1 MRFVCLAS
9 DYDGTLA
16 EDGVV
21 PKSTVAALQRVKESG
36 RKIVLVTGREVADLR
51 SVFPELGIFDRVIAE
66 NGAVLLGEEGQQERT
81 LAKAPPIELT
91 EELRRRSVP
100 IFVGKSIVATWR
112 PHEKDVRDAIRELR
126 LDVEVALNKNAVM
139 ILPKGVTKASG
150 LRQAL
155 GELKISAESVVG
167 VGDAE
172 NDEDFLAICGMSVAV
187 ANALPELKSK
197 VMHVTKADHGA
208 GVEELIAELL
218 ANDLSERLPAAAP
231 RSH

>member
-16 EDGVV
+16 KDGVV
-21 PKSTVAALQRVKESG
+21 PESTVAALRRVKESG
-36 RKIVLVTGREVADLR
+36 RKIVLVTGREVGDLR
-51 SVFPELGIFDRVIAE
+51 GVFPDLGIFDRVVAE
-66 NGAVLLGEEGQQERT
+66 NGAVLLGEAGQEEKI
-81 LAKAPPIELT
+81 LAKAPPKELID
-91 EELRRRSVP
+91 ELRHRGVP
-100 IFVGKSIVATWR
+100 IFVGRSIVATWR
-112 PHEKDVRDAIRELR
+112 PHEKFVRDAIRELR
-126 LDVEVALNKNAVM
+126 LDAEVALNKNAVM

-150 LRQAL
+150 LEEAL

-167 VGDAE
+167 IGDAE

-187 ANALPELKSK
+187 ANALPALKSK

-218 ANDLSERLPAAAP
+218 ANDLSEKLPAATP